1 MSTIYDYQYG
11 YCHYFA
17 NLIINK
23 IREYVPKN
31 VPINYYLILAER
43 YDDNEN
49 VIDHVLVHA
58 YIKIKEYY
66 LDSEGFHTKDDAD
79 IREME
84 WSNREEQLTPD
95 DYSYD
100 TWQEET
106 DSIPEH
112 FFNRFCKASQVKKDI
127 KDFISQPNIQ
137 EFFTKLKEES
147 SRMGNV

>member
-1 MSTIYDYQYG
+1 
-11 YCHYFA
+11 
-17 NLIINK
+17 
-23 IREYVPKN
+23 
-31 VPINYYLILAER
+31 
-43 YDDNEN
+43 
-49 VIDHVLVHA
+49 
-58 YIKIKEYY
+58 
-66 LDSEGFHTKDDAD
+66 
-79 IREME
+79 ME